1 MEHTTGLYATQVPRG
16 YGGYDF
22 TSSSSNNNDDKNL
35 PAAEA
40 ESAPPSFGPASGH
53 NTARQ
58 NHHAFDPHFF
68 M

>member
-1 MEHTTGLYATQVPRG
+1 MEHATGLYATQVPRG

-22 TSSSSNNNDDKNL
+22 TSSNNNDDDKNL

-40 ESAPPSFGPASGH
+40 DTVPPNFGPSSGH
-53 NTARQ
+53 TTARQ